1 MTRPKVNFS
10 KIQKQILYKRFQKQ
24 TNKNKKKQKEVI
36 VFGWLKS
43 NKCECKNSGGKEP
56 LPTVVPQQI

>member
-1 MTRPKVNFS
+1 M
-10 KIQKQILYKRFQKQ
+10 QILYKRFQKQ
-24 TNKNKKKQKEVI
+24 KKT

-43 NKCECKNSGGKEP
+43 NKCECKNTDGIEP